1 MENMSNLINKSK
13 DLEEMKK
20 IPIWEKMESYDH
32 NFFPKHEFLIR
43 IYKFESDKRT
53 NQFVS
58 EILNLAENENH
69 HPLLIAE
76 WHKVTL
82 SWSTHDKK
90 SITGIDY
97 KLARKSDEIYLK
109 INPDKGKNVT

>member
-1 MENMSNLINKSK
+1 MSNFNNKSQ
-13 DLEEMKK
+13 DLEEMEK
-20 IPIWEKMESYDH
+20 ISNWEKLELYDH

-43 IYKFESDKRT
+43 VYKFESDKGT

-58 EILNLAENENH
+58 EILNLAEKENH

-90 SITGIDY
+90 SITGLDY

-109 INPDKGKNVT
+109 INPDEGKDVT

>member
-1 MENMSNLINKSK
+1 MSNFNNKPE
-13 DLEEMKK
+13 DLEELEK
-20 IPIWEKMESYDH
+20 ISNWEKLASYNH
-32 NFFPKHEFLIR
+32 NFFPEHEFLVR
-43 IYKFESDKRT
+43 VYKFKSDKST

-58 EILNLAENENH
+58 RILNLAEKENH

-82 SWSTHDKK
+82 SWSTHDQK
-90 SITGIDY
+90 SITSLDY

-109 INPDKGKNVT
+109 INPDEGNNVA